1 MVSYLGDK
9 FRLFGMNF
17 IYIFS
22 IIILIIIFIINI
34 QYSSLTFSSWYPLI
48 FSNSLLSSFAKILI
62 GVILIILLGVF
73 AKLNKDKNLLRL
85 VIFVNILTLIFRFLI
100 INGFNNT
107 PIADSWS
114 VFNGVNT
121 LFFTNDIQPLYIG
134 NYFSLYP
141 QQLGIV
147 TILYPLALFFR
158 GNINLYYFT
167 QVIMIQFIIL
177 LLTLSSNK
185 LKGIKTA
192 FVTTVLMNLFI
203 PNYFISFLIYGD
215 LYALLFLTI
224 AFTLFVFYKN
234 NSNFLKV
241 IFIIIGFLSL
251 VFAYYARL
259 STNVFIIAIMLTM
272 YLSTKINLKF
282 ILKSVL
288 LISVILFPFTILT
301 EFYNV
306 KDVELGKYSFPSNT
320 WLRIGLGY
328 SGFDNTTPGFHDN
341 KTEEE
346 FRINGYDVEK
356 MSEINTQRINNQIL
370 SFRDWDFGFNF
381 FKQKTIIMWTDP
393 DFEMMTL
400 IIPFKGSKIDN
411 PKKTFYE
418 SNYGSGKIDLK
429 PKNKFGEI
437 ITASYFIVRKYEKV
451 FMFSIFILLIIIFI
465 KSKKDDLLINFSR
478 LLLIG
483 FFLLHLIIEIK
494 SRYVFVCINALIFF
508 VSLYYLDYFNDYYSK
523 FLLYFH
529 RYSIKEGI
537 KYDSK

>member
-177 LLTLSSNK
+177 LLTLSSYK

-437 ITASYFIVRKYEKV
+437 ITDSYFIVRKYEKV

-465 KSKKDDLLINFSR
+465 KSKKDDLFVNFSR